1 LRSSLTLLAAL
12 SVLSACNPV
21 VDPPKA
27 LLAEGCLL
35 NSDCV
40 EPLVCVYRRCHQ
52 PCTSRR
58 DCPPGSDCQLAE
70 APYAVCTQGDCAGK
84 ACPQGQQCGTDNQCH
99 AECVA
104 DGQCLAEQQCVAGLC
119 VNRADVDAGFL
130 ASSCRYDSE
139 CPASANVYIVCRADG
154 TCGPQCRDARDC
166 AAGASCTAGRCG
178 GATPSDAGACA
189 YNSDCPVDQVCRAG
203 QCVQE
208 CLATRDC
215 AVGSSCVSGRC
226 EVNGSDGGTACAYT
240 SDCAVDRVCRAGQ
253 CVPECLAN
261 RDCAPGLSCDL
272 GRCTRSS
279 ADGGSGAGCEY
290 NSQCV
295 SPLACVA
302 GVCGPECQDSRD
314 CLSGFVCQA
323 GQCLRPVVDGG
334 ATCTY
339 NSDCPSGKRCSSGA
353 CIDECRTE
361 RDCAS
366 GFACQNAR
374 CVPPGADG
382 GGALDGGSV
391 CLLNSDCRVG
401 FRCGPLG
408 ICIPECVTARDCS
421 PGYDCVTQRCLPAG
435 TSADAGVPT
444 GFGTPCNFQSTC
456 APYNLVCGPSGVCI
470 YECLADRDCVT
481 TSGFCCRTSRCVG
494 GTACVVPVDA
504 GVDAGTDAGVSD
516 GGCSADIQCLDNDFC
531 NGSERCAAGRCTAG
545 TSPCADNNPCTID
558 SCDNTARTCS
568 YQTQAI
574 DVDMDLHYPIQCG
587 GTADDCDDSDPLT
600 FPGAIER
607 CDFKD
612 NNCNLAVDEGLWTE
626 EAGARGS
633 ISTSG
638 VYLPKGGPPAVH
650 HTGTEVL
657 VFAAADTTTGS
668 LDAWRLAATDL
679 SAMTGPVGMEGSTTP
694 WPACLDP
701 LFPGN
706 PAIPGK
712 RVVRPLLST
721 AGNELFLSANVASF
735 TNSQAN
741 CCQASELLTTRVMAT
756 QFTPTTLSTPIRG
769 NLATRGDTGSL
780 GTVCRSGTSDLTDPQ
795 GMLFDRAAAA
805 WSAHLNRWITTWWS
819 RPTTFETLSLRFATL
834 TATGVMSAE
843 RSVYDVPMSQPALTP
858 GTGYGFSSPRVA
870 VGTNTVLFVWTQNQ
884 TQPFA
889 GKYLRWALSDRDL
902 TSVVAGPFDFGQFP
916 NGGGTAIVGLTN
928 PKVDQAIFDGT
939 NYVLTFNPQVNV
951 GAANQPDGRVRFIAI
966 NEQGAVVA
974 NRPTIGTTTAN
985 FTGGSNGYTAGIQ
998 PSFASLK
1005 QGLGLVAAVPNGNN
1019 IRFGWS
1025 TSSPDAGFLTVDI
1038 NSGVALGARTD
1049 AVLVPLSDTRVGMIW
1064 SDGDLKRTV
1073 MRCGP

>member
-1 LRSSLTLLAAL
+1 MRSSLTLLAAL

-35 NSDCV
+35 NSDCL

-84 ACPQGQQCGTDNQCH
+84 ACPQGQQCGSDNQCH

-261 RDCAPGLSCDL
+261 RDCAPGLSCDT

-279 ADGGSGAGCEY
+279 SDGGSGAGCEY
-290 NSQCV
+290 NSECV
-295 SPLACVA
+295 LPLACVA
-302 GVCGPECQDSRD
+302 GLCGPECQDSRD
-314 CLSGFVCQA
+314 CLAGFVCQS

-339 NSDCPSGKRCSSGA
+339 NSDCPGGKRCSSGA

-421 PGYDCVTQRCLPAG
+421 PGYDCVAQRCLPAG
-435 TSADAGVPT
+435 TSADSGVPT

-531 NGSERCAAGRCTAG
+531 NGAERCITGRCAAGS
-545 TSPCADNNPCTID
+545 SPCADNNPCTID

-633 ISTSG
+633 ISTGSL
-638 VYLPKGGPPAVH
+638 YPPRAGPPAVH

-657 VFAAADTTTGS
+657 VFAAADTTTGT
-668 LDAWRLAATDL
+668 LDAWRLTPTDL
-679 SAMTGPVGMEGSTTP
+679 SVASGPIAVEGSTTP
-694 WPACLDP
+694 WSICNTT
-701 LFPGN
+701 F
-706 PAIPGK
+706 PGK
-712 RVVRPLLST
+712 RIARPQLAVNGDKLL
-721 AGNELFLSANVASF
+721 LSANVVSF
-735 TNSQAN
+735 VAPQAQ
-741 CCQASELLTTRVMAT
+741 CCSTTDPLTTRVT
-756 QFTPTTLSTPIRG
+756 TVQLTPSTLSSPLRRD
-769 NLATRGDTGSL
+769 LATNVLPGASPG
-780 GTVCRSGTSDLTDPQ
+780 VCGQPGPADLFRPVVW
-795 GMLFDRAAAA
+795 MLDRAGTA
-805 WSAHLNRWITTWWS
+805 WSAHLGRWVSTWWS
-819 RPTTFETLSLRFATL
+819 RPNVSSNTPLTLRFGTVTEA
-834 TATGVMSAE
+834 GVVSVD
-843 RSVYDVPMSQPALTP
+843 RPVYDVPPNQPVYTQ
-858 GTGYGFSSPRVA
+858 GNSNGFGSPRVA
-870 VGTNTVLFVWTQNQ
+870 VGNNTVLFVWTNDVA
-884 TQPFA
+884 QPFPNRFV
-889 GKYLRWALSDRDL
+889 RWVLYDRDL
-902 TSVVAGPFDFGQFP
+902 TSVVAGPFDFGQFLTG
-916 NGGGTAIVGLTN
+916 NGTPVTNGLSG
-928 PKVDQAIFDGT
+928 PKIDQVIFDGT
-939 NYVLTFNPQVNV
+939 NYVLTLNPKVDVSGNPGQTD
-951 GAANQPDGRVRFIAI
+951 PRIRFLTV
-966 NEQGAVVA
+966 NEQGALLA
-974 NRPTIGTTTAN
+974 NRPTLGMSSANNGAIG
-985 FTGGSNGYTAGIQ
+985 FTAGIQ
-998 PSFASLK
+998 PSFATMA
-1005 QGLGLVAAVPNGNN
+1005 QGRGLVATVPFGNN
-1019 IRFGWS
+1019 IRFAWGAN
-1025 TSSPDAGFLTVDI
+1025 SPDAGFLTTDV
-1038 NSGVALGARTD
+1038 NLALDYGLRTD
-1049 AVLVPLSDTRVGMIW
+1049 TIAVPLSDTRVGLIW